1 MRLTIEEAIQE
12 LKNGKMLIVVD
23 DENRENEGDVIFPA
37 ETTTSERVNFIV
49 AKARGLVCVALD
61 AERAERLH
69 LNLMTSDNTAL
80 HNTNF
85 TVTVDASQ
93 GTTTGISAADR
104 AVTIRALAD
113 PQSTPDSL
121 ARPGHISP
129 IIAKEGGVLRRTGHT
144 EAVVDLMK
152 LSGYQSCGVLCEIL
166 NEDGTMAR
174 MPELEKFAEEHD
186 LGIVT
191 IEDLIRYRHKTER
204 LIDKILV
211 TRMPSKSGHFEL
223 HLFVSKTD
231 GKEHVALV
239 KGDVATPEPVL
250 VRVHDQCMTGDVFGS
265 LRCDCGEQLEY
276 AMEKIEEEGRGV
288 LLYMAQEGRGIGLTN
303 KLRAYVLQDQG
314 YDTVEANLKLGLK
327 ADEREYGIG
336 AQILASLGVKKM
348 RLMTNN
354 PRKIQHLNAFGLE
367 IVERVPIN
375 VGENQYNIRY
385 LRTKE
390 KKMGHM
396 F

>member
-1 MRLTIEEAIQE
+1 MHRTVEEAVQD
-12 LKNGKMLIVVD
+12 LKDGKMLIVVD

-37 ETTTSERVNFIV
+37 ETATPERVNFIV
-49 AKARGLVCVALD
+49 SKARGLVCVPL
-61 AERAERLH
+61 EHKRADYLH
-69 LNLMTSDNTAL
+69 LNLMTADNTAL

-85 TVTVDASQ
+85 TVTVDAIH

-104 AVTIRALAD
+104 AITIRQLAD
-113 PQSTPDSL
+113 PNATADSFG
-121 ARPGHISP
+121 RPGHICP
-129 IIAKEGGVLRRTGHT
+129 IIAKEGGVLRRAGHT
-144 EAVVDLMK
+144 EAVVDFMK
-152 LSGYQSCGVLCEIL
+152 LAGFQPVGVLCEIL
-166 NEDGTMAR
+166 NEDGSMAR
-174 MPELEKFAEEHD
+174 MPSLEVFAREHG

-191 IEDLIRYRHKTER
+191 IEDLIRYRHRTEQ

-211 TRMPSKSGHFEL
+211 TAMPSKMGQFEL
-223 HLFVSKTD
+223 HLFHSKAD

-239 KGDVATPEPVL
+239 KGDVTTPEPVL

-265 LRCDCGEQLEY
+265 LRCDCGEQLAY
-276 AMEKIEEEGRGV
+276 ALNKIEEEGRGV
-288 LLYMAQEGRGIGLTN
+288 LLYMSQEGRGIGLTN

-314 YDTVEANLKLGLK
+314 YDTVDANLKLGLK

-367 IVERVPIN
+367 IVERVSIQ
-375 VGENQYNIRY
+375 VGENQYNVRY